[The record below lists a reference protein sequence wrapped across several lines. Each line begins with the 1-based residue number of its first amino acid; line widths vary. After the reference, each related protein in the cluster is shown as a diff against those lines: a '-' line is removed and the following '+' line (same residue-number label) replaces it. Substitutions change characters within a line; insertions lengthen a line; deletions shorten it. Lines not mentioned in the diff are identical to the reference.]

1 MAASCRRCGG
11 SVQPGWP
18 RLWENLSHARVS
30 SPFRALRSRNYRLF
44 FIGQGISLIGSWMTR
59 LATSWLVYRLTD
71 SAFLLGLV
79 AFAGQAPSILL
90 PPLAGVWLDRF
101 DRHRVLVVTQV
112 LSMLQ
117 SLALAAL
124 VLSDTVTMPWVIA
137 LTVFQGLVS
146 AVEIPTR
153 QASVVRMIDD
163 RADLGNAIALNSS
176 NFNAARLVGPAI
188 AGPVVAAIGEGYCFL
203 IDGLS
208 YIAVIWGLL
217 SMRLPP
223 EPRVTERRE
232 VWHELREGWQYI
244 VASTPI
250 RTLLVFLAAVG
261 MLSAPYSALT
271 PILAGRTLGGGAHTL
286 GFLMAATGIG
296 ALVCAVRL
304 VLRSSVVGLVRA
316 AAIAIVVFGVCCVLL
331 GLSRQLWLSMLLM
344 TATGYGLMYQ
354 VVATN
359 TIVQT
364 LVDDDKRGR
373 VMSFYTIALAGSGPI
388 GSLLGGVLAARIGV
402 ESTYMVAGAAC
413 LVAAFWFWRQ
423 LPAIRTAVRPRYVEL
438 GILPGN

>member
-1 MAASCRRCGG
+1 M
-11 SVQPGWP
+11 
-18 RLWENLSHARVS
+18 S

-217 SMRLPP
+217 SMRLAP

-232 VWHELREGWQYI
+232 VWHELRDGWQYI

-261 MLSAPYSALT
+261 MLSAPYTALT
-271 PILAGRTLGGGAHTL
+271 PILAGRTLDGGAHTL

-364 LVDDDKRGR
+364 VVDDDKRGR

-388 GSLLGGVLAARIGV
+388 GSLLGGLLASRIGV

-413 LVAAFWFWRQ
+413 LGAAFWFWRQ
-423 LPAIRTAVRPRYVEL
+423 LPAIRRAVRPRYVEL